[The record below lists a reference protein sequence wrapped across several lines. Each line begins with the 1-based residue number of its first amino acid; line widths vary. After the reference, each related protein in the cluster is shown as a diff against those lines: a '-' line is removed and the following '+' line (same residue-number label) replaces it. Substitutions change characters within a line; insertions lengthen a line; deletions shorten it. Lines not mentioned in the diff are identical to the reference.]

1 MTPNRFTGGCECGA
15 IRYECTAAPIVMFNC
30 HCRECQKVT
39 GGPYVPVVVVLAEA
53 FRLTRGALRY
63 HFTSSEMMGRR
74 KRGFCGDCGFRVTR
88 GLSEKGTPWVGV
100 TASSLDDPTWFR
112 AQHDIFV
119 TSAQPWDLLDPSR
132 PMHERY
138 APR

>member
-1 MTPNRFTGGCECGA
+1 MTPDRFTGGCECGA
-15 IRYECTAAPIVMFNC
+15 IRYECTAAPMGMFNC
-30 HCRECQKVT
+30 HCRECQKIT
-39 GGPYVPVVVVLAEA
+39 GGPYVPAVVVPAEA
-53 FRLTRGALRY
+53 FRLTRGDLRY
-63 HFTSSEMMGRR
+63 HFTPSEMMGRH
-74 KRGFCGDCGFRVTR
+74 KRGFCGDCGSRVT
-88 GLSEKGTPWVGV
+88 GGQSEKGTPWVGV

-132 PMHERY
+132 PKHERY